1 MTKFMKTAR
10 FAGLLAVLLAGTA
23 LELRAAELKNGV
35 CEKQAVVTELG
46 PNASATTYWVAE
58 PDGWHVVT
66 TIDIVL
72 GRGDVS
78 DQHAVARFSAVL
90 FPGQVQEISVPYAI
104 GEQQQVLRV
113 RRLDDRIEI
122 ARVPSSSTS
131 KLHKATADDHDV
143 GYRPSSTDE

>member
-1 MTKFMKTAR
+1 MTKLMKTA
-10 FAGLLAVLLAGTA
+10 GLAGVLAAFLASTA
-23 LELRAAELKNGV
+23 LELRAAESKNGV
-35 CEKQAVVTELG
+35 REGQAAVTELG

-58 PDGWHVVT
+58 SDGWHVVT

-72 GRGDVS
+72 GRGDVA

-90 FPGQVQEISVPYAI
+90 FPGQMQVISVPYAL

-122 ARVPSSSTS
+122 ARVQAPSYSDSFGS
-131 KLHKATADDHDV
+131 
-143 GYRPSSTDE
+143 E